1 MANRVRKFLEL
12 VNERD
17 AKMEEHCKGV
27 SWAELCNY
35 PDEREWYT
43 NNIFPLDTKIVD
55 AANGIIAKFSI
66 PCKQAK
72 TVAEV
77 YSNQWLLKLVKPNN
91 KQSTSDLQK

>member
-1 MANRVRKFLEL
+1 MANRVKKFLEL

-17 AKMEEHCKGV
+17 SKLEEHCKGE

-35 PDEREWYT
+35 PEEREWYAQT
-43 NNIFPLDTKIVD
+43 ISPIDEKIVQI
-55 AANGIIAKFSI
+55 ANGIIAKFSI

-72 TVAEV
+72 TVADV
-77 YSNQWLLKLVKPNN
+77 YANQWLLKLVKPNN